1 MKDNQDIPA
10 RKLIDRL
17 VADDPARWGAMLS
30 FLATTY
36 ELRPDFL
43 EMDFLPS
50 VFGLGAWDDRSWATR
65 IALEK
70 RLFELD
76 AAVIFMEA
84 GRYRGRPRSLRLDV
98 RPTVS
103 PPGAVLHAKVTL
115 LVFERAVRL
124 IVGSANLTKQG
135 YRENREVIAVL
146 TATTSSKKEAPLINQ
161 ALVGMET
168 ALAAWL
174 TPEAGKL
181 IRRAREILLP
191 WLNGNTDADNSFVW
205 SNRQQPLW
213 RAFIQRW
220 PAGEPIKRVSIISP
234 FWSQDASVTLSTLL
248 GELKHTGGLAP
259 GAEVR
264 LLTDAFENPDG
275 TLIPVLPPAYLTQ
288 DWNALGIVA
297 TAQPVSPKVHPE
309 ELGGMEG
316 FTGTRALHAK
326 VVLVEGT
333 RTGLAYLGSANFTAH
348 GWGFLSGGAPANT
361 EAGLILRRSVRSP
374 DLETLLPELV
384 GQPLLLSNA
393 NVHAVRPPEIGPAD
407 EPWPDFI
414 RQILLS
420 PAADNPDLLQLRLEI
435 ASDSCALLWSAR
447 LLDKDNVPGETLL
460 GVDRTKDFSGG
471 VISVPLNPELLTR
484 LLTDQEILIAW
495 NACPAGRPYPLNVEP
510 SARHNLPI
518 SPAKQ
523 VIEENHLLSYYQGRI
538 AWEALFPDP
547 EVGGDSH
554 GETTIPAPVTGVD
567 KSRIQSYQVREF
579 VEALAGL
586 NQDLKAA
593 TQSEP
598 AMRLALLGPVS
609 PVALAQ
615 TILDAASTGRR
626 TPTAAAFQ
634 LVEILACLQSARSH
648 PVPERLAGKW
658 ADLLAQ
664 ATDKISR
671 HLHLLQGNHAAD
683 FAANKAF
690 SRYHQAILNGASAR
704 AS

>member
-1 MKDNQDIPA
+1 MKDNQDIA
-10 RKLIDRL
+10 SRKLIDRL
-17 VADDPARWGAMLS
+17 VAEDPARWGAMLG
-30 FLATTY
+30 FIATTY

-98 RPTVS
+98 RPAVS
-103 PPGAVLHAKVTL
+103 PPGSVLHAKVTL

-146 TATTSSKKEAPLINQ
+146 TASASSKKEAPLIAQ

-168 ALAAWL
+168 ALATWL
-174 TPEAGKL
+174 TPNARKL
-181 IRRAREILLP
+181 IQRAREILQP
-191 WLNGNTDADNSFVW
+191 WLNGNADADNSFVW

-213 RAFIQRW
+213 REFVSRW

-234 FWSQDASVTLSTLL
+234 FWSQDASLTLSTFLA
-248 GELKHTGGLAP
+248 ELKHAGGLAP

-275 TLIPVLPPAYLTQ
+275 KLIPVLPPAYLAQ
-288 DWNALGIVA
+288 DWNAMGVVA
-297 TAQPVSPKVHPE
+297 TAQPVSPRVHPE
-309 ELGGMEG
+309 ELSGMEG

-326 VVLVEGT
+326 VVIVEGA

-348 GWGFLSGGAPANT
+348 GWGFLSAGAPANT

-384 GQPLLLSNA
+384 GQPLVLSHA
-393 NVHAVRPPEIGPAD
+393 DVHAVRPPEIGPAD

-420 PAADNPDLLQLRLEI
+420 PTADNPDLLQLRFET
-435 ASDSCALLWSAR
+435 APDTRARLWSAR
-447 LLDKDNVPGETLL
+447 LLEKDGVSGETLL
-460 GVDRTKDFSGG
+460 GVDRTKDFTDDVFTVVLAPG
-471 VISVPLNPELLTR
+471 LLTR
-484 LLTDQEILIAW
+484 LLTDQEVLIAW
-495 NACPAGRPYPLNVEP
+495 DACLAGRPYPLNVEP
-510 SARHNLPI
+510 SARHSLPI
-518 SPAKQ
+518 SPGKQ
-523 VIEENHLLSYYQGRI
+523 VIEESHLLSYYQGRI

-547 EVGGDSH
+547 EASGETHGDSI
-554 GETTIPAPVTGVD
+554 IPAPLSGVD

-586 NQDLKAA
+586 NQDLKSA

-615 TILDAASTGRR
+615 TILEAATAARR

-634 LVEILACLQSARSH
+634 LVEILACLQSARSNQT
-648 PVPERLAGKW
+648 PARLTAAW
-658 ADLLAQ
+658 SELLAQ
-664 ATDKISR
+664 AAGKISR
-671 HLHLLQGNHAAD
+671 HLDALRSAHPAE

-690 SRYHQAILNGASAR
+690 ARYQKSVLNGESLTT
-704 AS
+704 S

>member
-1 MKDNQDIPA
+1 MKDNQDIA
-10 RKLIDRL
+10 SRKLIDRL
-17 VADDPARWGAMLS
+17 VADNPARWGAMLG
-30 FLATTY
+30 FIATTY

-50 VFGLGAWDDRSWATR
+50 VFGLGTWDDRSWATR

-98 RPTVS
+98 RPAIS
-103 PPGAVLHAKVTL
+103 PPGEVLHAKVTL

-146 TATTSSKKEAPLINQ
+146 TATPSSKRESSLIAQ
-161 ALVGMET
+161 ALTGMEA

-174 TPEAGKL
+174 TPEARKL
-181 IRRAREILLP
+181 IRRALDTLQP
-191 WLNGNTDADNSFVW
+191 WLNGNTDADSSFIW
-205 SNRQQPLW
+205 SNRQQLLW
-213 RAFIQRW
+213 RKFVERW
-220 PAGEPIKRVSIISP
+220 PTGELIKRVSIISP
-234 FWSQDASVTLSTLL
+234 FWSQDASVTLSTFLA
-248 GELKHTGGLAP
+248 ELKQAGGLAP

-275 TLIPVLPPAYLTQ
+275 KLIPILPPAYLAQ
-288 DWNALGIVA
+288 DWNALGVVA
-297 TAQPVSPKVHPE
+297 TAQPVSPRVHPE

-326 VVLVEGT
+326 VVLVEGA

-348 GWGFLSGGAPANT
+348 GWGFLSAGAPANT
-361 EAGLILRRSVRSP
+361 EAGLVLRRSVRSP

-384 GQPLLLSNA
+384 GQPLALCNA
-393 NVHAVRPPEIGPAD
+393 DVHAVRPPEIGPAD

-420 PAADNPDLLQLRLEI
+420 PAADNPDLLQLRFET
-435 ASDSCALLWSAR
+435 APDSRALLWSAR
-447 LLDKDNVPGETLL
+447 LLNKDGVPGATLL
-460 GVDRTKDFSGG
+460 GVDCTKDFAGD
-471 VISVPLNPELLTR
+471 VFTVPLVPELLTR
-484 LLTDQEILIAW
+484 LLTDQEVSIAW
-495 NACPAGRPYPLNVEP
+495 NACPAGRPYPLNVDP

-518 SPAKQ
+518 SPGKQ
-523 VIEENHLLSYYQGRI
+523 VIEESHLLSYYQGRI
-538 AWEALFPDP
+538 PWEALFPDP
-547 EVGGDSH
+547 DVGGETL
-554 GETTIPAPVTGVD
+554 GETAAPAPVTGVD

-586 NQDLKAA
+586 NQDLQSA

-598 AMRLALLGPVS
+598 AMRLALVGPVS

-615 TILDAASTGRR
+615 TILDAANTGRR

-634 LVEILACLQSARSH
+634 LVEILACLQSARTN
-648 PVPERLAGKW
+648 PIPARLAAVWSELLTQASGKI
-658 ADLLAQ
+658 
-664 ATDKISR
+664 TR
-671 HLHLLQGNHAAD
+671 HLNKLRARHPEE
-683 FAANKAF
+683 FTANKAF
-690 SRYHQAILNGASAR
+690 ARYHKAVLDGESLTAS
-704 AS
+704 

>member
-1 MKDNQDIPA
+1 MKNDHDISS

-17 VADDPARWGAMLS
+17 AADPRWGAMSGL
-30 FLATTY
+30 LATTY

-103 PPGAVLHAKVTL
+103 PPGTVLHAKVTL

-146 TATTSSKKEAPLINQ
+146 TAAPTSQKEAPLITQ
-161 ALVGMET
+161 ALTGMET

-174 TPEAGKL
+174 TPEARKL
-181 IRRAREILLP
+181 IRRAQEILHSR
-191 WLNGNTDADNSFVW
+191 LNGNADADDSFVW

-213 RAFIQRW
+213 REFVQRW
-220 PAGEPIKRVSIISP
+220 PTGELVKRVSIISP
-234 FWSQDASVTLSTLL
+234 FWSQDASVTLSTFLA
-248 GELKHTGGLAP
+248 ELKRAGGLAP

-275 TLIPVLPPAYLTQ
+275 KLIPVLPPAYLAQ
-288 DWNALGIVA
+288 DWNAMGVVA
-297 TAQPVSPKVHPE
+297 MAQPVSPKVHPE
-309 ELGGMEG
+309 ELGGIEG

-348 GWGFLSGGAPANT
+348 GWGFLSAGAPANT
-361 EAGLILRRSVRSP
+361 EAGLILRRSVRSS
-374 DLETLLPELV
+374 DLERLLPELV
-384 GQPLLLSNA
+384 GQPLMLSDA
-393 NVHAVRPPEIGPAD
+393 DVHAVQPPETGPAD
-407 EPWPDFI
+407 EPWPEFI

-420 PAADNPDLLQLRLEI
+420 PVADNPELLQLRFDT
-435 ASDSCALLWSAR
+435 APDSRALLWSAR
-447 LLDKDNVPGETLL
+447 LLDKDGIPGATLL
-460 GVDRTKDFSGG
+460 GVNCTKDFAGD
-471 VISVPLNPELLTR
+471 VFTVPLVPELLTR

-495 NACPAGRPYPLNVEP
+495 NVCPTGRPYPLNVEP
-510 SARHNLPI
+510 SARHSLPI
-518 SPAKQ
+518 APGKQ
-523 VIEENHLLSYYQGRI
+523 VIEENHLLAYYQGRV

-547 EVGGDSH
+547 EAGGETH
-554 GETTIPAPVTGVD
+554 GETAAPAPVTGVD
-567 KSRIQSYQVREF
+567 KSRIQSYQLREF

-586 NQDLKAA
+586 NQDLKSA
-593 TQSEP
+593 TLSEP
-598 AMRLALLGPVS
+598 SMRLALLGPVS

-615 TILDAASTGRR
+615 TIFNAANMGRR

-634 LVEILACLQSARSH
+634 LVEILACLQSAR
-648 PVPERLAGKW
+648 PNPIPA
-658 ADLLAQ
+658 LLAAVWTELLTQ
-664 ATDKISR
+664 ASGRISR
-671 HLHLLQGNHAAD
+671 HLNALRASHPEE
-683 FAANKAF
+683 FTANKAF
-690 SRYHQAILNGASAR
+690 ARYHKAVLDGRSFTAS
-704 AS
+704 

>member
-1 MKDNQDIPA
+1 MKDNQDIA
-10 RKLIDRL
+10 SRKLIDRL
-17 VADDPARWGAMLS
+17 VAEDPARWGAMLG
-30 FLATTY
+30 FVATTY

-76 AAVIFMEA
+76 AAVLFMEA

-98 RPTVS
+98 RPAVS
-103 PPGAVLHAKVTL
+103 LPGAVLHAKVTL
-115 LVFERAVRL
+115 LVFERSVRL

-146 TATTSSKKEAPLINQ
+146 TATPSSKKEAPLIAQ
-161 ALVGMET
+161 ALAGMET

-174 TPEAGKL
+174 TPGARKL
-181 IRRAREILLP
+181 VQRAREILQP
-191 WLNGNTDADNSFVW
+191 WLSGTADADNSFVW
-205 SNRQQPLW
+205 SNRQLPLW
-213 RAFIQRW
+213 REFVQRW

-234 FWSQDASVTLSTLL
+234 FWSQDASLTLSTFLA
-248 GELKHTGGLAP
+248 ELKRAGGIAP

-275 TLIPVLPPAYLTQ
+275 RLIPVLPPAYLAQ
-288 DWNALGIVA
+288 DWNALDVIA

-326 VVLVEGT
+326 VVLVEGA

-348 GWGFLSGGAPANT
+348 GWGFLPDDAPANT

-384 GQPLLLSNA
+384 GQPLVLSNA
-393 NVHAVRPPEIGPAD
+393 DVHAVRPPEIGPAD

-420 PAADNPDLLQLRLEI
+420 PASDNPDILQLRFEI
-435 ASDSCALLWSAR
+435 APDSRALLWSAR
-447 LLDKDNVPGETLL
+447 LLGKDGIPGATLL
-460 GVDRTKDFSGG
+460 DMDHTKDFGG
-471 VISVPLNPELLTR
+471 DVITVSLVPELLTR
-484 LLTDQEILIAW
+484 LLTDQEVLIAW
-495 NACPAGRPYPLNVEP
+495 NACPTGRPCPLNVEP
-510 SARHNLPI
+510 SARHSLPI
-518 SPAKQ
+518 SPGIQ
-523 VIEENHLLSYYQGRI
+523 VIEENHLISYYQGRV

-547 EVGGDSH
+547 EVGG
-554 GETTIPAPVTGVD
+554 ETQGGAAIPAPVTGVD

-586 NQDLKAA
+586 NQDLESA

-634 LVEILACLQSARSH
+634 LVEILACLRAAHGNST
-648 PVPERLAGKW
+648 PPRLADKW
-658 ADLLAQ
+658 HDLLSQ
-664 ATDKISR
+664 ASGKISR
-671 HLHLLQGNHAAD
+671 HLDSLLDRNAAE
-683 FAANKAF
+683 FSANKSFA
-690 SRYHQAILNGASAR
+690 RYHQAVLAGQTSTAS
-704 AS
+704 